1 MQEVKTIIEN
11 YKLSKLRVVEP
22 IPMDS
27 SITQLLHLRLVEKGT
42 VKRGGGAERSKV
54 PEEQEVCCDSPPPR
68 NTRNYPHKDLQAW
81 LPKPDLNK
89 GGTNPDSNME
99 RGHP

>member
-1 MQEVKTIIEN
+1 VKTIIEN

-42 VKRGGGAERSKV
+42 VKRGGG
-54 PEEQEVCCDSPPPR
+54 Q
-68 NTRNYPHKDLQAW
+68 KDLKCQRNRKFAVIVH
-81 LPKPDLNK
+81 LLETPEITLIKTYKHGCPNLI
-89 GGTNPDSNME
+89 
-99 RGHP
+99 